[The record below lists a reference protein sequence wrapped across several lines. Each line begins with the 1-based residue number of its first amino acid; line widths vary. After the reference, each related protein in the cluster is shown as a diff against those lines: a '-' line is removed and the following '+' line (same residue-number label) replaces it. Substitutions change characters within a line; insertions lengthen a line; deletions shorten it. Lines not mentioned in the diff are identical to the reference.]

1 MKSDCE
7 LEVGAGFYSFLLF
20 EMIGN
25 TEQYFLRLNQK
36 YSSEKNLSLPLL
48 SHCVRSAVLVI
59 ITASDRVGSSNF
71 VTLLTK
77 LTTTSCRKS
86 SFFLSV

>member
-20 EMIGN
+20 EMIGY

-36 YSSEKNLSLPLL
+36 YSSEKIRYR
-48 SHCVRSAVLVI
+48 C
-59 ITASDRVGSSNF
+59 F
-71 VTLLTK
+71 LTV
-77 LTTTSCRKS
+77 CEAQC
-86 SFFLSV
+86 

>member
-36 YSSEKNLSLPLL
+36 YSSEK
-48 SHCVRSAVLVI
+48 
-59 ITASDRVGSSNF
+59 F
-71 VTLLTK
+71 VTVAFSLCAK
-77 LTTTSCRKS
+77 R
-86 SFFLSV
+86 SVDDYHC